1 MQGQVHDT
9 STAFGRVRANLHQI
23 VGIILIVVMSALL
36 KNEYSAPSWVLDNV
50 HVACWI
56 VVACTFVSL
65 LLMLLFR
72 GKLKRGDTEHS
83 NVKVNAL

>member
-1 MQGQVHDT
+1 
-9 STAFGRVRANLHQI
+9 
-23 VGIILIVVMSALL
+23 MSGLL
-36 KNEYSAPSWVLDNV
+36 KNDYDAPAWVLDNV

-72 GKLKRGDTEHS
+72 GKLKRGDTEQS
-83 NVKVNAL
+83 DRKINA